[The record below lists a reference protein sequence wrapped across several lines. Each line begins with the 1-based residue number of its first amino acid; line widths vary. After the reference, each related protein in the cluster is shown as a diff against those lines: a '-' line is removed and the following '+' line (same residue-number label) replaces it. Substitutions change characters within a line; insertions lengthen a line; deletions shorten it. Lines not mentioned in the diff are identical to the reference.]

1 VFIRTQTNVHRT
13 YLLLVENQRVNGR
26 IQQRVLA
33 RLGRLDELL
42 ASGELDRL
50 LASLGRFSEKLAVL
64 GAHAEGEAPTVAA
77 RVIGPAL
84 IFERLWHE
92 LDIDAVLQEL
102 GSERRFGFSLERAI
116 FVTVLHRLFA
126 PGSDRAAEKWKQGYA
141 IAGAES
147 LELHQLYRA
156 MGWLGEPLAKHGVDS
171 HDAALRT
178 RKDLVEERL
187 FDRRRDLFSALDV
200 VFFDTTSIY
209 FEGEGGETLGQY
221 GHSKDHRP
229 DLKQMVVGVVVD
241 DQGRPIMSQLWP
253 GNMAD
258 VKSLVPVVDRLRS
271 SFKVKDICIV
281 ADRGMISEAT
291 IEQIKTRGWH
301 YILGVRMRRFKEA
314 NEEVLARAGRYEE
327 VSPKSDE
334 PKAPAPLKVKEVWVD
349 DRRYVVCLNE
359 DQAVK
364 DRHDREAIVE
374 SLKSALKA
382 GDKQLIG
389 NRGYR
394 KYVKTSG
401 ERFVIDDNKIKAEAR
416 FDGKWVLTTNTGVA
430 ARELALKY
438 KQLWLVEAIFR
449 TAKSQLDTRPIFHKC
464 DDTIRGHVFCSFLAL
479 LLRVELE
486 ERLARHGWKLQ
497 WADIVQDLDRLQ
509 EIDLDVNGK
518 AYTLRTEAKGSIGKI
533 FQACGVA
540 LPATVRQK

>member
-156 MGWLGEPLAKHGVDS
+156 MGWLGEPLAKHGVNS